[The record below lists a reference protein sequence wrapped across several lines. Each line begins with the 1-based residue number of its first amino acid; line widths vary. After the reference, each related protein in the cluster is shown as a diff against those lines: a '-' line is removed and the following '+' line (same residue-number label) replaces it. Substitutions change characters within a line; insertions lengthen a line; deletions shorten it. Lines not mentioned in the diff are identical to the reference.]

1 MSRRPIER
9 LDELRRGAAPEET
22 LAFFDGLPA
31 ASVDEIL
38 GEWVGSG
45 CPTGHPLDGLLEA
58 SGWRGK
64 RFDSP
69 EDAHPLLFA
78 DARGVFAVNP
88 AGLPMGRL
96 AALAPLVRRPRVGAL
111 VRRGLRLRATRRPAA
126 RLRMMEFRGVV
137 TATMIYDAL
146 PINDHLRAVVDGVLL
161 GAMDLRGLDAPFF
174 FVLRRER

>member
-69 EDAHPLLFA
+69 EDAHPLLFRRSRPHRRSA
-78 DARGVFAVNP
+78 LKRRCRVVGRHILRFAGGQQHRPTALDPGHAHMRELRG
-88 AGLPMGRL
+88 M
-96 AALAPLVRRPRVGAL
+96 
-111 VRRGLRLRATRRPAA
+111 
-126 RLRMMEFRGVV
+126 
-137 TATMIYDAL
+137 
-146 PINDHLRAVVDGVLL
+146 HLRAPKCL
-161 GAMDLRGLDAPFF
+161 
-174 FVLRRER
+174 